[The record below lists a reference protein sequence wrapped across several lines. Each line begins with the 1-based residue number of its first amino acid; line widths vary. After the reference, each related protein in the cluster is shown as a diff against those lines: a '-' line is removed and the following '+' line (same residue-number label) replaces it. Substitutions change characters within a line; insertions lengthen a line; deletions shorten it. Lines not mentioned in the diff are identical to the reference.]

1 MSHGS
6 FDGRIQR
13 VRVTYKILDSTLSL
27 RPLGAWDAV
36 IRAPQGQGP
45 ARMPPASRDLPWSG
59 DPDRTMRRLG
69 DEPRARDIPEP
80 KSQKVPASG
89 IWHGFDVIEPWS
101 RFTRPRKVKAHAEQP
116 GPRGPVGS
124 YCIGPETRKAK
135 GAATLV
141 GYQISYVKGRVRRA
155 VVSTIYLN
163 RVRYRGRM
171 TLTADTD
178 RTQDVT
184 HSQPQAGPHPRD
196 TRRDPG
202 SGSTDAATRTYTL
215 AGSWLKAPGAGP
227 VCRHP
232 NRLLQRGTGT
242 QRLVH
247 NGQYSNSY
255 SLGPPRR
262 AALALPRVTDG
273 NESPRRPT

>member
-1 MSHGS
+1 M
-6 FDGRIQR
+6 
-13 VRVTYKILDSTLSL
+13 
-27 RPLGAWDAV
+27 A
-36 IRAPQGQGP
+36 
-45 ARMPPASRDLPWSG
+45 
-59 DPDRTMRRLG
+59 
-69 DEPRARDIPEP
+69 
-80 KSQKVPASG
+80 
-89 IWHGFDVIEPWS
+89 S

-171 TLTADTD
+171 TLTDTD

-202 SGSTDAATRTYTL
+202 SGSTDARARTHTRSVVVRPR
-215 AGSWLKAPGAGP
+215 A
-227 VCRHP
+227 
-232 NRLLQRGTGT
+232 RGRFAAIPTA
-242 QRLVH
+242 
-247 NGQYSNSY
+247 YSNVARALKDLY
-255 SLGPPRR
+255 ITDNIVIRIRWVRPAAPLWHCRGSLTETKALVAPLEPSAFTAADINPYAPIQSPPRTPPFTG
-262 AALALPRVTDG
+262 A
-273 NESPRRPT
+273 